1 MKSMTGYGSAEELNE
16 EFQLSVELKSYNSR
30 YLDINHNIPFYLA
43 PFEIEIDDAVKK
55 VASRG
60 HVEVNIRIKTL
71 SSDMEIVVDKLA
83 VKRYAEA
90 FSQIAA
96 ISGKALKPEL
106 SDFITS
112 EGVLTSVR
120 QSDSEIYRASLFSTL
135 ATALVQFDQSK
146 EREGSHT
153 KADLMKMGAI
163 VRESH
168 AIIASHADELEEMVK
183 TNLRSRF
190 DEMLSDQN
198 YDENRILSEV
208 AVMLIKYSV
217 NEEIKRLDVHLKEF
231 FNLLEQDEPV
241 GKRLDFLCQEMHR
254 EINTIGSKSQM
265 VEMNLQVVRMKDGLE
280 NIREQIRN
288 IE

>member
-1 MKSMTGYGSAEELNE
+1 MKSMTGYGFAEELNE
-16 EFQLSVELKSYNSR
+16 EFQISVELKSYNNR
-30 YLDINHNIPFYLA
+30 YLDISHNIPFFLA
-43 PFEIEIDDAVKK
+43 PFEIEIDDAIKN

-60 HVEVNIRIKTL
+60 RIEVNIRVKTL
-71 SSDMEIVVDKLA
+71 TSDMEIVVDTLA

-96 ISGKALKPEL
+96 LSGKALKPEL
-106 SDFITS
+106 ADFIGS

-120 QSDSEIYRASLFSTL
+120 QSDSEIYRPSLFSTL
-135 ATALVQFDQSK
+135 STALEQFEQSK
-146 EREGSHT
+146 GREGSRT
-153 KADLMKMGAI
+153 RDDLEKMGKI
-163 VRESH
+163 VAEGH
-168 AIIASHADELEEMVK
+168 AVIASHATELETLVK

-190 DEMLSDQN
+190 EEMLADQN

-217 NEEIKRLDVHLKEF
+217 NEEINRLSVHLEEF
-231 FNLLEQDEPV
+231 FNLLEKDEPV

>member
-1 MKSMTGYGSAEELNE
+1 MKSMTGYGSAEEQNE
-16 EFQLSVELKSYNSR
+16 EFHLSVELKSYNSR

-43 PFEIEIDDAVKK
+43 PFEIEIDEALKK
-55 VASRG
+55 VATRG

-96 ISGKALKPEL
+96 LSGKALKPEL
-106 SDFITS
+106 ADFIGS

-120 QSDSEIYRASLFSTL
+120 QSDSEIYRTSLFSTL
-135 ATALVQFDQSK
+135 ASALVQLDQSK

-153 KADLMKMGAI
+153 KADLKKMGGI
-163 VRESH
+163 VREGLT
-168 AIIASHADELEEMVK
+168 IIASHADELEDLVK

-190 DEMLSDQN
+190 EEMLADQN
-198 YDENRILSEV
+198 YDENRILAEV

-217 NEEIKRLDVHLKEF
+217 NEEIKRLDVHMQEF

>member
-1 MKSMTGYGSAEELNE
+1 MKSMTGYGSSEELNQD
-16 EFQLSVELKSYNSR
+16 FQISVELKSYNSR

-43 PFEIEIDDAVKK
+43 PFEIEIDNEVKR

-71 SSDMEIVVDKLA
+71 ASDMEIVVDTLA
-83 VKRYAEA
+83 VKRYSEA
-90 FSQIAA
+90 FAQIAA
-96 ISGKALKPEL
+96 LSGKALKPTL
-106 SDFITS
+106 ADFLGS
-112 EGVLTSVR
+112 EGVITSIR

-135 ATALVQFDQSK
+135 ATALEQFEQSK

-153 KADLMKMGAI
+153 KSDLKKMGLI
-163 VRESH
+163 IKEGH
-168 AIIASHADELEEMVK
+168 TIIASHAAELDDLVK

-190 DEMLSDQN
+190 DEMLADQN

-208 AVMLIKYSV
+208 AVMLVKYSV

-231 FNLLEQDEPV
+231 FNLLEADDPV
-241 GKRLDFLCQEMHR
+241 GKRLDFLCQEMLR
-254 EINTIGSKSQM
+254 EINTIGSKSQI

>member
-16 EFQLSVELKSYNSR
+16 EFQISVELKSYNSR

-43 PFEIEIDDAVKK
+43 PFEIEIDDAIKK

-60 HVEVNIRIKTL
+60 HIEVNIRIKTL
-71 SSDMEIVVDKLA
+71 ASDMEIVVDTLA

-90 FSQIAA
+90 FAQVAA
-96 ISGKALKPEL
+96 LSGKALKPTL
-106 SDFITS
+106 SDFIGG
-112 EGVLTSVR
+112 EGVLTSIR
-120 QSDSEIYRASLFSTL
+120 QSDSEIYRSSLFSTL
-135 ATALVQFDQSK
+135 GTALVQFDQSR
-146 EREGSHT
+146 EREGAHT
-153 KADLMKMGAI
+153 KADLHRMGEI
-163 VRESH
+163 VREGH
-168 AIIASHADELEEMVK
+168 TVIASHADELEALVK
-183 TNLRSRF
+183 ANLRSRF
-190 DEMLSDQN
+190 EEMLGDQN
-198 YDENRILSEV
+198 YDENRILSEI

-217 NEEIKRLDVHLKEF
+217 NEEIKRLSIHLQEF
-231 FNLLEQDEPV
+231 FNLLEQEEPV
-241 GKRLDFLCQEMHR
+241 GKRLDFLCQEMNR

>member
-1 MKSMTGYGSAEELNE
+1 MKSMTGYGSAEELNG
-16 EFQLSVELKSYNSR
+16 EFQISVELKSYNSR

-43 PFEIEIDDAVKK
+43 PFEIEIDDAIKR

-60 HVEVNIRIKTL
+60 HIEVNVRIKTL
-71 SSDMEIVVDKLA
+71 ASDMEIVVDTLA

-90 FSQIAA
+90 FAQVAA
-96 ISGKALKPEL
+96 LSGKALKPTL
-106 SDFITS
+106 SDFIGS
-112 EGVLTSVR
+112 EGVLTSIR
-120 QSDSEIYRASLFSTL
+120 QSDSEIYRSSLFSTL
-135 ATALVQFDQSK
+135 GTALVQFDQSR
-146 EREGSHT
+146 EREGAHT
-153 KADLMKMGAI
+153 KADLQRMGEI
-163 VRESH
+163 VREGH
-168 AIIASHADELEEMVK
+168 TVIASHADELEALVK

-190 DEMLSDQN
+190 VEMLGDQN
-198 YDENRILSEV
+198 YDENRILSEI

-217 NEEIKRLDVHLKEF
+217 NEEIKRLSVHLEEF
-231 FNLLEQDEPV
+231 FNLLEQEEPV
-241 GKRLDFLCQEMHR
+241 GKRLDFLCQEMNR